1 MKTSFYTDKELKKLG
16 LKSYGKNVLI
26 SKKTSIYGAEN
37 IIIGSNVRID
47 DFCILTGNISIGS
60 YVHIAAYCAL
70 YGKNG
75 IILRDFSGLSAKVII
90 YSATD
95 DFNGISMVGPVIPSK
110 FTNVTGG
117 VVILNKFVQIGAG
130 SIIMPNLVLE
140 KGVAVGAMSFVN
152 KSLNAWSINAGI
164 PVRFIKK
171 RNKNILKL
179 EQQLKKINKIN
190 NEY

>member
-37 IIIGSNVRID
+37 IVIGNNVRID
-47 DFCILTGNISIGS
+47 DFCILSGNVSIQS

-75 IILRDFSGLSAKVII
+75 IILRDFSGLSAKVIV
-90 YSATD
+90 YSAID
-95 DFNGISMVGPVIPSK
+95 DFSGKSMIGPVVPVK

-117 VVILNKFVQIGAG
+117 TVILNKFVQIGAG
-130 SIIMPNLVLE
+130 SIIMPNLILE
-140 KGVAVGAMSFVN
+140 EGVAVGAMSFVN

-171 RNKNILKL
+171 RNKNILKF
-179 EQQLKKINKIN
+179 EQQLKKINKTN
-190 NEY
+190 NE